1 VGAVHRRYNADGI
14 SDLVFGVL
22 SAGYGLIGFID
33 LDPHIKEAVF
43 VLLIAVLGLGGP
55 DIQTFLRRRF
65 TDPRLG
71 YAKPRSDTEA
81 PSGQG
86 RLVTVLWVA
95 ALLLFFF
102 GRWILRLAVGTDHS
116 ARFSPMVA
124 ALEACLLTLM
134 AALGAGSPRFYVYV
148 TALLGW
154 AALVQFWWPS
164 RLGESAVWLAAGV
177 IYLVGGGVALWRTY
191 RLPVLDEPAA

>member
-1 VGAVHRRYNADGI
+1 MQTGYTRVPTPEDAVGAVHRRYNADGI

-55 DIQTFLRRRF
+55 DIQTFLRRQF

-71 YAKPRSDTEA
+71 YVKPRSDTEA

-86 RLVTVLWVA
+86 RLRTILWVA
-95 ALLLFFF
+95 TLLMFFF
-102 GRWILRLAVGTDHS
+102 GRWI
-116 ARFSPMVA
+116 
-124 ALEACLLTLM
+124 LLTLM

-154 AALVQFWWPS
+154 AALVQSWWPS

-177 IYLVGGGVALWRTY
+177 IYLVGGGVALWRTH